1 MYSLLPS
8 PCAVN
13 HRFASLPCP
22 VVLAAS
28 IDLHID
34 SRGKFL
40 CNASREHLVKLS
52 NCSWQ
57 LWVWPK
63 NRKTEVT
70 LLIPEWG
77 SELLSF
83 KGLLC
88 CFPFSLSPLCS
99 VLFVCLFSFSFLLL
113 VFSTVFCSVERDLC
127 MGCCCNHN
135 GCLLSV
141 LALS

>member
-1 MYSLLPS
+1 M
-8 PCAVN
+8 
-13 HRFASLPCP
+13 
-22 VVLAAS
+22 VLAAS

-57 LWVWPK
+57 LWFWPK
-63 NRKTEVT
+63 DTKTEVT
-70 LLIPEWG
+70 HLIPEWG

-99 VLFVCLFSFSFLLL
+99 VLFCSVCLFVCFLSRFFYWFSPRSSVDWSVIYVWDVAAITMVVCCQFLRCLDDPRASD
-113 VFSTVFCSVERDLC
+113 VADLI
-127 MGCCCNHN
+127 
-135 GCLLSV
+135 
-141 LALS
+141 

>member
-1 MYSLLPS
+1 LWQFFGDVVNVQPS
-8 PCAVN
+8 SFALRCN

-34 SRGKFL
+34 SREKFL

-57 LWVWPK
+57 LWFWPK

-99 VLFVCLFSFSFLLL
+99 VLFVCLFVFFLVSSIGFLHGLL
-113 VFSTVFCSVERDLC
+113 
-127 MGCCCNHN
+127 
-135 GCLLSV
+135 
-141 LALS
+141 